1 MSSIAFKSAATIV
14 ARRLCTSAV
23 RRAAGPEKGVIPSK
37 ISNYKGIQHLQTEM
51 LTDESHLIWQKRG
64 AVDKALYGGTLV
76 TGVGALCYAVYL
88 ILYMAFPHQKN

>member
-23 RRAAGPEKGVIPSK
+23 RRGAEKGVIPSK
-37 ISNYKGIQHLQTEM
+37 ISNYKGVQHLQTEM

-64 AVDKALYGGTLV
+64 AVDKALYGGTLAV
-76 TGVGALCYAVYL
+76 GVGALCYAVYM
-88 ILYMAFPHQKN
+88 ILYMSFPHQKN